1 MATKMKMVMKG
12 GKMVPAFAADGKGK
26 MKMGGAK
33 MKKFEPGGVN
43 DFEERQRRKRARA
56 ETRAEIASI
65 EGEGTVA
72 DKRNNRAQRI
82 SVATGT
88 ARVKVPKSVSTSTST
103 TTSNTD
109 NRNSGNTSNTTSSGS
124 SSGSTSGANAGA
136 NADSG
141 SSSNSNS
148 RSSSTTPIR
157 TPQQGKTGKPD
168 MRPKVTL
175 PPKSKRGGPVMKKAM
190 YGASM
195 DPSMMNPS
203 MMNPGMMKKGGKVA
217 TKKYFTGGP
226 TGDDMSTMKATKP
239 VKKPNSTTGSNK
251 GMIAPKKMGGSTIK
265 KAMYGTAMKSSMMR
279 KGGTK
284 KK

>member
-1 MATKMKMVMKG
+1 MATKMKMVTKG
-12 GKMVPAFAADGKGK
+12 GKKVPAFAADGKGK

-33 MKKFEPGGVN
+33 MKKYEAGGVN

-103 TTSNTD
+103 STSNTD
-109 NRNSGNTSNTTSSGS
+109 NRYSGNTSNTTSSGS
-124 SSGSTSGANAGA
+124 SSGSSSGAS
-136 NADSG
+136 ADSG

-148 RSSSTTPIR
+148 RSSSTTPINTGSPAPRKVPRPVPAPR
-157 TPQQGKTGKPD
+157 TGQTPPKQKIGGSTKRYKTGGMVNSNTKV
-168 MRPKVTL
+168 MASKITKGRSGGTSKAPKKAI
-175 PPKSKRGGPVMKKAM
+175 PKAM

-195 DPSMMNPS
+195 DPNMMNPG
-203 MMNPGMMKKGGKVA
+203 MMNPGMMKR
-217 TKKYFTGGP
+217 
-226 TGDDMSTMKATKP
+226 
-239 VKKPNSTTGSNK
+239 
-251 GMIAPKKMGGSTIK
+251 GGS
-265 KAMYGTAMKSSMMR
+265 
-279 KGGTK
+279 K